1 MSMKSTYLKM
11 FLSITGILYFSVA
24 MYGNT
29 NLGGLLG
36 MIISTYGVCYFATII
51 KKKSPCLICR

>member
-1 MSMKSTYLKM
+1 MSMKSTYFKI
-11 FLSITGILYFSVA
+11 FLSITGTLYFSVA

-36 MIISTYGVCYFATII
+36 MIISTYGVYYFATII
-51 KKKSPCLICR
+51 RKKRLV